1 MIFPARTTRIMS
13 ALRMVESRWAM
24 RKLVR
29 PVSRVEMASWMR
41 ASVLVSMEAVA
52 SSSTKMR
59 GLASTARAKE
69 ISCFSPVESWPPPSP
84 TSLS

>member
-1 MIFPARTTRIMS
+1 MS
-13 ALRMVESRWAM
+13 ALRMVDSRWAM

-29 PVSRVEMASWMR
+29 PVSMVEMASWIR

-52 SSSTKMR
+52 SSSTKIR

-69 ISCFSPVESWPPPSP
+69 ISCFSPVES
-84 TSLS
+84 